1 MRLNEDFSLNVVVR
15 PDDYHWVPSPM
26 PGVHRMMLDRIGDE
40 VARATTIVRY
50 AANSQFSAHTHGGG
64 EEYFVLD
71 GIFSDENGDYPEGTY
86 VRNPIGTAHTPR
98 VGPEGATIFVKL
110 HQFAVDD
117 VEQKVIQ
124 TSEGL
129 WREGDRSGLEM
140 MTLHTHRIERVALL
154 RCSPNHPLVIQGR
167 ERGEEILVLDGDILD
182 ENGEYAKGSW
192 LRSPQVNSRRLFAGD
207 VGAIVYVKT
216 GHL

>member
-1 MRLNEDFSLNVVVR
+1 M
-15 PDDYHWVPSPM
+15 
-26 PGVHRMMLDRIGDE
+26 
-40 VARATTIVRY
+40 
-50 AANSQFSAHTHGGG
+50 
-64 EEYFVLD
+64 
-71 GIFSDENGDYPEGTY
+71 
-86 VRNPIGTAHTPR
+86 
-98 VGPEGATIFVKL
+98 KL

-129 WREGDRSGLEM
+129 WRAGNRSGLEM
-140 MTLHTHRIERVALL
+140 MTLHTHRKERVALL
-154 RCSPNHPLVIQGR
+154 KCSPNHPLIIQGK

-192 LRSPQVNSRRLFAGD
+192 LRSPQVNSRRLLAGD
-207 VGAIVYVKT
+207 GGAIVYVKT